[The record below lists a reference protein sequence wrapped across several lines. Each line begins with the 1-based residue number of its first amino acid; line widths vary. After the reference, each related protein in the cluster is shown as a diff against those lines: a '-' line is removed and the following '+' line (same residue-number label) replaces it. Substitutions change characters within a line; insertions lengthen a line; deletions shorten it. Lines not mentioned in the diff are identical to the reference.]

1 MTTEIRS
8 IIAGALFGLA
18 VLLVIYGMRRVMDKE
33 RDDAERR
40 RGLQA
45 LAAALA
51 VLLGSAYLIAGAG
64 A

>member
-1 MTTEIRS
+1 MTTEVRS

-18 VLLVIYGMRRVMDKE
+18 VLLVIYGLRRVMGQD

-45 LAAALA
+45 IAGALAALA
-51 VLLGSAYLIAGAG
+51 GSAFLVAGTG
-64 A
+64 G

>member
-18 VLLVIYGMRRVMDKE
+18 VLLVIYGVRRAMGQD
-33 RDDAERR
+33 RGDAERR

-45 LAAALA
+45 IAVALAALA
-51 VLLGSAYLIAGAG
+51 GSAYLIADVGG
-64 A
+64 